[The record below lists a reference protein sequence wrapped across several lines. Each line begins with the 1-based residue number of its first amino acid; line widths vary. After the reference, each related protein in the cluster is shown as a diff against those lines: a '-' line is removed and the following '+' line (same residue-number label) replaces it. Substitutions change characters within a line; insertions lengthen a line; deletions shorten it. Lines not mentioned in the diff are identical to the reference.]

1 MENNN
6 DKKTKEEVMAG
17 KDLDLKVVRLISRHV
32 NFC

>member
-17 KDLDLKVVRLISRHV
+17 KYLDPKAGQLISRNV